1 MPKRSGSLEIFFC
14 MCVCVGGG
22 DQKYIKNGSL
32 NTMIQWLSLTSHNQE
47 GIGVVDSL
55 MAEVGP
61 RTIFF
66 LGALARQSR

>member
-1 MPKRSGSLEIFFC
+1 MPKRSGSLEIFFLYV
-14 MCVCVGGG
+14 CVCVGG

-61 RTIFF
+61 RTIF
-66 LGALARQSR
+66 S